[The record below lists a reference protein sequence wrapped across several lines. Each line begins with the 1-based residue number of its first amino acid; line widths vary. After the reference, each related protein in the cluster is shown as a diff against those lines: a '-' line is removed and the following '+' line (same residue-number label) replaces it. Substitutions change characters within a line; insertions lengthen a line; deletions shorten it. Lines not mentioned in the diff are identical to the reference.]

1 MSILWMIVIFIIMVY
16 FLNWLFTTSKTLN
29 SYNVASDV
37 KTFPSTDLSD
47 PASLNYSYSVWIYV
61 SAWDTGRTKEIF
73 RRNVG
78 TAAAPVYSPRVYL
91 DTQDNK
97 LKVDIQY
104 MMSGT
109 SQSKNTTSVMNI
121 PIQTWTNIVVS
132 LNSKV
137 LDIYVNG
144 KLTKTS
150 VIPGDPVFLKE
161 GAVDL
166 TPSPSFTGYTSRFI
180 YYSNPLGPEDAWN
193 IYKSGPGGNVFL
205 SFLNKYK
212 LKLSFIKS
220 GTPIASITI

>member
-1 MSILWMIVIFIIMVY
+1 MSVFWMIVIFIIMVY
-16 FLNWLFTTSKTLN
+16 LISWLFTTSKTLN
-29 SYNVASDV
+29 SYNVASDS
-37 KTFPSTDLSD
+37 KTYPSTDLTD

-61 SAWDTGRTKEIF
+61 SSWDTGIVKNIF

-78 TAAAPVYSPRVYL
+78 TASDPVYSPNVYL
-91 DTQDNK
+91 DSQDNK

-104 MMSGT
+104 KMAGN
-109 SQSKNTTSVMNI
+109 SQAKNTTSVMNI

-137 LDIYVNG
+137 LDVYVNG

-166 TPSPSFTGYTSRFI
+166 TPSKSFTGYTSRFI
-180 YYSNPLGPEDAWN
+180 YYSTPMGPEDAWN
-193 IYKSGPGGNVFL
+193 VYKSGPGGNVL
-205 SFLNKYK
+205 TSFLNQYK
-212 LKLSFIKS
+212 IKLSFIKS
-220 GTPIASITI
+220 GTDVASITI